1 MLRNELAL
9 FTLCHWDDID
19 ATKMV
24 SFDDLDIEPRLK
36 QLAMPLSI
44 IFQLW
49 PEGVE
54 QFRRYLVARQQE
66 VRRVRSMSWE
76 GSLVNL
82 AIAVATGD
90 QEVGAEFSEYIKPGS
105 DEPEAVTPSMVA
117 RQIKSSVKAITQ
129 ALTSVGFQ
137 VEKRWITLH
146 REDREVKKQVRAYT
160 VPDSRTWVE
169 ITSRYYY
176 AEDGNLDVEIP
187 RCLQSSKYAPSAE
200 ASHPSQVS
208 QKVSDQHELVTVE
221 TVVTREN
228 TPKRNNDK
236 KPTNPCTICGSY
248 NWWRRNGSGW
258 LCGRCHP
265 ESQGEE
271 LFRVDGYGGG

>member
-1 MLRNELAL
+1 
-9 FTLCHWDDID
+9 
-19 ATKMV
+19 
-24 SFDDLDIEPRLK
+24 
-36 QLAMPLSI
+36 
-44 IFQLW
+44 
-49 PEGVE
+49 
-54 QFRRYLVARQQE
+54 
-66 VRRVRSMSWE
+66 
-76 GSLVNL
+76 
-82 AIAVATGD
+82 VATGD

-146 REDREVKKQVRAYT
+146 KENKEVRKQVRAYT

-176 AEDGNLDVEIP
+176 AEDGNLDIEIP

-208 QKVSDQHELVTVE
+208 QKAPEQHELVTVE

-228 TPKRNNDK
+228 TPQRNNDN
-236 KPTNPCTICGSY
+236 KPTDPCTVCGSY
-248 NWWRRNGSGW
+248 NWLRRNGSGW

-265 ESQGEE
+265 EPQGKE
-271 LFRVDGYGGG
+271 LFRLDKYGAGDPSP